1 MNNFLKI
8 FCFVA
13 IAHLLAKFFDHAF
26 VDQLTKPLLLPLLIL
41 FFLQSTSTHPS
52 RLRLFFISALF
63 FSWLGDV
70 VLMFSD
76 EKELFFILGLAFFLL
91 TQLFYATVFFSWVEK
106 GSLTLPVSIAAI
118 IPFTAF
124 GIFLLMK
131 LLPHLGALFIPV
143 IVYASAIT
151 LMGIAS
157 ALTFKSINL
166 NHCLMLVSGSLFFI
180 VSDSLLA
187 INKFLSPVPYSGF
200 WVMLTYI
207 IAQGIITKT
216 VSEVLTE
223 KDT

>member
-1 MNNFLKI
+1 MNNFLRL

-13 IAHLLAKFFDHAF
+13 IVHLLAKFFGHAF

-41 FFLQSTSTHPS
+41 FFIQTTSAYPS

-63 FSWLGDV
+63 FSWLGDI

-91 TQLFYATVFFSWVEK
+91 TQLFYAIVFFSLVEK
-106 GSLTLPVSIAAI
+106 GSLTLRVLAAAI
-118 IPFTAF
+118 IPFATF

-131 LLPHLGALFIPV
+131 LLPHLGALFVPV
-143 IVYASAIT
+143 IIYASAIT
-151 LMGIAS
+151 LMGIA
-157 ALTFKSINL
+157 ATLTFKSIRME
-166 NHCLMLVSGSLFFI
+166 HCLMLVSGSVFFI

-187 INKFLSPVPYSGF
+187 VNKFLAPVPYSGF

-207 IAQGIITKT
+207 IAQGVIAKT
-216 VSEVLTE
+216 VTEVLAD
-223 KDT
+223 KR

>member
-8 FCFVA
+8 FSFVA

-26 VDQLTKPLLLPLLIL
+26 VDQLTKPMLMPLLIL
-41 FFLQSTSTHPS
+41 FFMQTTSAYPTK
-52 RLRLFFISALF
+52 LRLFFITALF

-70 VLMFSD
+70 VLMFGD
-76 EKELFFILGLAFFLL
+76 EKELFFILGLLFFLL
-91 TQLFYATVFFSWVEK
+91 TQLFYATVFFSWVQK
-106 GSLTLPVSIAAI
+106 NTLSYESIIIAI

-131 LLPHLGALFIPV
+131 LMPNLGPLFIPV

-151 LMGIAS
+151 LMGIA
-157 ALTFKSINL
+157 ATLTFKSIRMEQ
-166 NHCLMLVSGSLFFI
+166 CLMLISGSVFFI

-187 INKFLSPVPYSGF
+187 VNKFLSPVPYSGF

-207 IAQGIITKT
+207 LAQAIITKT
-216 VSEVLTE
+216 TADVLSE
-223 KDT
+223 KN